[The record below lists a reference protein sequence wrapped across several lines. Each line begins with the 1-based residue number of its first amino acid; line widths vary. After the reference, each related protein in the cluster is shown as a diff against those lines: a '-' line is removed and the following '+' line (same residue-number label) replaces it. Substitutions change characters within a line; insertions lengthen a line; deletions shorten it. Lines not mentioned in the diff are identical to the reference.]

1 MAKNDDNLDFRL
13 VLQSIDLKTEKAMNA
28 VQISKNIRKYVY
40 IAQLW
45 IKYRHK
51 LEKSDRNTTNPI
63 PRSYL

>member
-1 MAKNDDNLDFRL
+1 
-13 VLQSIDLKTEKAMNA
+13 MNA

-51 LEKSDRNTTNPI
+51 LEKSDKNTTNPI
-63 PRSYL
+63 PRSYS